1 MYGNCQYYLYEQ
13 EMGVLRAMV
22 SSYGLVGIV
31 GEDDGEEE
39 GF

>member
-1 MYGNCQYYLYEQ
+1 
-13 EMGVLRAMV
+13 MGVLRAMV

-39 GF
+39 EEEGF